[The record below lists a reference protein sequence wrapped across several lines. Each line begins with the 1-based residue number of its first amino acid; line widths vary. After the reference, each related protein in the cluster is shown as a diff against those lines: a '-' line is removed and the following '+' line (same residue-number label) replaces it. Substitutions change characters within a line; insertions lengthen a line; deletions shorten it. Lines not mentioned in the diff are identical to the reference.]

1 MSEQATSKQGNSNK
15 NINLWLA
22 ELSSLG
28 IDVKCSKKS
37 NVVNESA
44 KELEYLADFVKKTL
58 YQEYKTAYSEHY
70 DVSLSN

>member
-1 MSEQATSKQGNSNK
+1 MMSEQATLQEEEKKNSN

-28 IDVKCSKKS
+28 ISVKRSKES
-37 NVVNESA
+37 NNGLNESA

-58 YQEYKTAYSEHY
+58 YQEYKIAYSEH
-70 DVSLSN
+70 S

>member
-1 MSEQATSKQGNSNK
+1 MMSEQATFQEEEKRNNN

-28 IDVKCSKKS
+28 IGVKCSKKS
-37 NVVNESA
+37 NNEMNGSA

-58 YQEYKTAYSEHY
+58 YQEYKVAYSEHP
-70 DVSLSN
+70 